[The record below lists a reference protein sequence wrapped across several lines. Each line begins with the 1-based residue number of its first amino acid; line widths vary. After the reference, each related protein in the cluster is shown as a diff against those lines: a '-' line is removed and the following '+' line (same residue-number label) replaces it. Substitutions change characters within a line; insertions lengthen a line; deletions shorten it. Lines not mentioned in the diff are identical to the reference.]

1 MFDVITFG
9 SGTKDVFFEIK
20 DDFTVDQENNIC
32 FPLGSKININKME
45 LASGGGGT
53 NVAVGLAKQG
63 FFVSYCGKVGDD
75 SAGYQIIKELKESK
89 VDTRFVSVSK
99 EKPTNYSVVLGVP
112 NKDRTIFVYRGA
124 SGEHNRN
131 DFPIGKLNARWF
143 YLAPFSVKKSDLFYE
158 LIDYAELKST
168 RIMANPSKEQLNQE
182 KIKDYLRKIDVLL
195 LNREEASILT
205 GASIKEEEVVF
216 QKIKELSK
224 NLVIIT
230 NGEED
235 VVAIYKDNFYKVS
248 FNKVETVCKTGA
260 GDAFGSGFLSEL
272 IRSSDIEKSLHFGAK
287 NAASCVLKVGAK
299 NGLISNL

>member
-20 DDFTVDQENNIC
+20 DDFTTDQENNIC
-32 FPLGSKININKME
+32 FSLGSKININKMK

-63 FFVSYCGKVGDD
+63 FFVSYCGKIGND
-75 SAGYQIIKELKESK
+75 SAGYQIIKELEKNK
-89 VDTRFVSVSK
+89 VDTRFVSVSS

-131 DFPIGKLNARWF
+131 DFPIRKLNARWF
-143 YLAPFSVKKSDLFYE
+143 YIAPFSVKKSDLFYE

-168 RIMANPSKEQLNQE
+168 RVMANPSKEQLKQE
-182 KIKDYLRKIDVLL
+182 KMKDYLKKIDVLL
-195 LNREEASILT
+195 LNKEEASILT
-205 GASIKEEEVVF
+205 GVFNEEDEVIF
-216 QKIKELSK
+216 QKIKELSA
-224 NLVIIT
+224 NLVIMT
-230 NGEED
+230 NGENE
-235 VVAIYKDNFYKVS
+235 VVAIYKDNFYRAS
-248 FNKVETVCKTGA
+248 FNKVEAVCKTGA
-260 GDAFGSGFLSEL
+260 GDAFGSGFLSEF
-272 IRSSDIEKSLHFGAK
+272 IRSSDIQKSLHFGAK
-287 NAASCVLKVGAK
+287 NAASCVSKVGAK